1 MAAVAISRTPTT
13 LQVFGRRVAE
23 LRDARGWT
31 QEVAAT
37 RLGCS
42 AKYYQ
47 SIESGKR
54 NLSILSLQRLADALG
69 TDVAALFHKPSST
82 SRPRAGRPKRHPA

>member
-13 LQVFGRRVAE
+13 LQVFGLRVAE
-23 LRDARGWT
+23 LRDVRGWT
-31 QEVAAT
+31 QEVAAAH
-37 RLGCS
+37 LGCS

-54 NLSILSLQRLADALG
+54 NMSILALHRLAKALG
-69 TDVAALFHKPSST
+69 TDVSSLFLQPSST